1 MTLFEHTLQGNEIT
15 RLACSKNTQPLIHPD
30 TIVIHATG
38 GSSAESS
45 ARYLANK
52 ATPVSA
58 HLVIGRRGEIYQL
71 VPFNVIAWHAGKST
85 HKGRTNLNRYS
96 IGIELDNAGKL
107 HRRGFQFFTEFG
119 KEIMPSEVY
128 MDYRESKLSF
138 WHTYTEPQLNTLVKI
153 CRLLVARY
161 PVQYFLRHSDI
172 TSRKI
177 DPGLAFPFEAVRK
190 QIFMSNL

>member
-96 IGIELDNAGKL
+96 IGIELDNA
-107 HRRGFQFFTEFG
+107 
-119 KEIMPSEVY
+119 
-128 MDYRESKLSF
+128 
-138 WHTYTEPQLNTLVKI
+138 
-153 CRLLVARY
+153 
-161 PVQYFLRHSDI
+161 
-172 TSRKI
+172 
-177 DPGLAFPFEAVRK
+177 
-190 QIFMSNL
+190 

>member
-1 MTLFEHTLQGNEIT
+1 MTLFEHRLHGEEIT
-15 RLACSKNTQPLIHPD
+15 RILCCKNTQPLLHPD

-58 HLVIGRRGEIYQL
+58 HLVIGRHGEIFQL
-71 VPFNVIAWHAGKST
+71 VPFNLIAWHAGKSAY
-85 HKGRTNLNRYS
+85 KGRTNLNHYS

-107 HRRGFQFFTEFG
+107 HRNGLQFFSEFG
-119 KEIMPSEVY
+119 KEIMPTEVY
-128 MDYRESKLSF
+128 TDYRDAKLSF
-138 WHTYTEPQLNTLVKI
+138 WHTYTELQLDALVKI
-153 CRLLVARY
+153 CRLLVAHN
-161 PVQYFLRHSDI
+161 PVQYILRHSDI

-177 DPGLAFPFEAVRK
+177 DPGLAFPFENVRER
-190 QIFMSNL
+190 IFMSNL